1 MKKIRPAN
9 TKFVGLFGKIAAK
22 QPNFRYDAGVFYLGV
37 TYGYT
42 KHVP

>member
-22 QPNFRYDAGVFYLGV
+22 QPNLRYDAGVFYLGV

>member
-9 TKFVGLFGKIAAK
+9 AKFVGLSGKIAAK
-22 QPNFRYDAGVFYLGV
+22 QPHLRYDAGVFYLGV
-37 TYGYT
+37 TYGHT